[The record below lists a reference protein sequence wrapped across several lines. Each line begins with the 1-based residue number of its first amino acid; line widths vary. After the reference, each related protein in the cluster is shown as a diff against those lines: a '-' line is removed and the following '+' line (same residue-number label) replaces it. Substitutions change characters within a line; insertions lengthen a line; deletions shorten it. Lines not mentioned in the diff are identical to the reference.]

1 MRRLLFAFLL
11 CSLTSVLQADP
22 PTDPKARKIYDH
34 DKEWLS
40 HFPSSFVATNIRG
53 EGNSYAER
61 RMAALDLVRQQ
72 RDFGVVSEL
81 MDELN
86 KNSFLSGEICDILG
100 EWKARRALP
109 LLKQIAA
116 DASRAKEVREKAKKA
131 ADAIEGAPTDHP
143 PSFNEQ
149 GAPTSSQTNKP

>member
-1 MRRLLFAFLL
+1 MKYLLSAIAL
-11 CSLTSVLQADP
+11 CAAASVVRADP

-53 EGNSYAER
+53 EGMSYPER

-86 KNSFLSGEICDILG
+86 KKSFLSPQICDILG

-109 LLKQIAA
+109 LLKLIAA
-116 DASRAKEVREKAKKA
+116 DSTREKDVRDHAKKA
-131 ADAIEGAPTDHP
+131 ADAIEGAASDHP
-143 PSFNEQ
+143 PTFNEQ
-149 GAPTSSQTNKP
+149 GVMSSTTTTK